1 MSIGLV
7 TGLLFGCILLFL
19 LTGLPVSFVL
29 GGVAMVFTYF
39 LWGPQGLATVAN
51 RAWGGMTNFII
62 VCVPLFIYMGVM
74 LERSGIASSLY
85 TMMHRWS
92 GALRGGLA
100 AGTVLICMIFAAMT
114 GLSGASTVALGLV
127 ALPEMLKR
135 GYNKDIAIGSIGG
148 GGALGIL
155 IPPSATMVIY
165 AMIAQES
172 VGQLF
177 MGGVFPGIILGFL
190 FIAYILIRSSIQK
203 NIAPALPMEERAGWG
218 AKLTSLRAVILPMLL
233 IVAVLGSIFAGI
245 ATPTEAAA
253 VGAFGATLCAA
264 VYGKLNWRMLNEAA
278 LNYQAGLVKLSF
290 AGNERYAPIIGD
302 VGVNFL
308 EQTVDLELDD
318 FGVFIEELPPLLQDL
333 TTFRE
338 IVTAALNAGQLDFIT
353 ATKLLIE
360 KDITVGIQRFEA
372 ADKQRQIDAQRA
384 QQAAE
389 QAAGQAEQAKFQ
401 QEHGSKESI
410 ENTKGDNAIEKQ
422 ELVNKGEIDQI
433 VTKGKVDTGMKNVD
447 VTMELAKLKKNDRAR
462 QDTVIK

>member
-39 LWGPQGLATVAN
+39 LWGPQGLAIVAN
-51 RAWGGMTNFII
+51 RAWGGMTNFVI

-203 NIAPALPMEERAGWG
+203 NIAPALPEEERAGWG
-218 AKLTSLRAVILPMLL
+218 AKFTSLRAVILPMLL

-253 VGAFGATLCAA
+253 VGAFGATMCAA
-264 VYGKLNWRMLNEAA
+264 VYRKLNWQNIKEACYQTLRVSTMA
-278 LNYQAGLVKLSF
+278 LWIFLGSQAFTTIYYAVGAQEFVQELLLQLPGGHWGVIIGIQIIWLIL
-290 AGNERYAPIIGD
+290 GCLLDPWGIIMITAPIF
-302 VGVNFL
+302 VPV
-308 EQTVDLELDD
+308 VDALGFSLVW
-318 FGVFIEELPPLLQDL
+318 FGVLCIVNMEMAYLTPPFGMNLFYLRGVAPPGVSMGDIYHSATPFVLCQLVALVIVMAFPALVLWLPSLM
-333 TTFRE
+333 F
-338 IVTAALNAGQLDFIT
+338 
-353 ATKLLIE
+353 
-360 KDITVGIQRFEA
+360 
-372 ADKQRQIDAQRA
+372 
-384 QQAAE
+384 
-389 QAAGQAEQAKFQ
+389 
-401 QEHGSKESI
+401 
-410 ENTKGDNAIEKQ
+410 
-422 ELVNKGEIDQI
+422 
-433 VTKGKVDTGMKNVD
+433 
-447 VTMELAKLKKNDRAR
+447 
-462 QDTVIK
+462 

>member
-1 MSIGLV
+1 MSIGLI

-39 LWGPQGLATVAN
+39 LWGPQGLAIVAN

-92 GALRGGLA
+92 GGLRGGLA

-203 NIAPALPMEERAGWG
+203 NIAPALPIEERAGWG

-264 VYGKLNWRMLNEAA
+264 VYGKLNWPNIKEACYQTLRVSTMA
-278 LNYQAGLVKLSF
+278 LWIFLGSQAFTTIYYAVGAQEFVQGLLLQLPGGHWGVIIGIQVIWLIL
-290 AGNERYAPIIGD
+290 GCLLDPWGIIMITAPIF
-302 VGVNFL
+302 VPV
-308 EQTVDLELDD
+308 VDALGFSLVW
-318 FGVFIEELPPLLQDL
+318 FGVLCIVNMEMAYLTPPFGMNLFYLRGVAPPGVSMGDIYHSVTPFVLCQLVALVIVMAFPALVLWLPSLM
-333 TTFRE
+333 F
-338 IVTAALNAGQLDFIT
+338 
-353 ATKLLIE
+353 
-360 KDITVGIQRFEA
+360 
-372 ADKQRQIDAQRA
+372 
-384 QQAAE
+384 
-389 QAAGQAEQAKFQ
+389 
-401 QEHGSKESI
+401 
-410 ENTKGDNAIEKQ
+410 
-422 ELVNKGEIDQI
+422 
-433 VTKGKVDTGMKNVD
+433 
-447 VTMELAKLKKNDRAR
+447 
-462 QDTVIK
+462 